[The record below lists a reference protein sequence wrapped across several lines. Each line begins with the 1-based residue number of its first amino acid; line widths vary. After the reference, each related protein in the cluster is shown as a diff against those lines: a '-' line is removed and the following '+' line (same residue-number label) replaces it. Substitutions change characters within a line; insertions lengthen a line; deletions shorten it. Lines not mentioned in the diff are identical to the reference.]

1 VKPER
6 WQRIQELF
14 NAAVDLNEQERAAFL
29 SRSCAEDATL
39 RDEVESL
46 INAIG
51 PAANESEPT
60 TGNRFGPYRIERH
73 LGHGGMGNVFL
84 AVRDDDEY
92 KKQVAIKVVRD
103 GLRSRELLRR
113 FRSERQILANLD
125 HPNIARLLDGGT
137 TETGLPY
144 VVN

>member
-1 VKPER
+1 MSQNQPPEIALDR
-6 WQRIQELF
+6 TGS
-14 NAAVDLNEQERAAFL
+14 ND
-29 SRSCAEDATL
+29 TL
-39 RDEVESL
+39 V
-46 INAIG
+46 I
-51 PAANESEPT
+51 
-60 TGNRFGPYRIERH
+60 
-73 LGHGGMGNVFL
+73 GMGNVFL